1 MLRRL
6 AIYLITTLVA
16 GFVLV
21 PVPAQAVEPTVAFLP
36 QTVKITVTVKKP
48 VGTCV
53 RHGRMLYAPSNRN
66 QICHTGNLILGHAY
80 PKPKKSGYLQQV
92 VGKLKAG
99 RWVGYAG
106 SAYRVAWVHSIP
118 KAKLP
123 KALRS
128 ASATDVYLITCDTK
142 SGYVNHHAK
151 NNLVARLIAL
161 R

>member
-1 MLRRL
+1 MLRRV

-21 PVPAQAVEPTVAFLP
+21 PVPAQAAQRTAPLLP
-36 QTVKITVTVKKP
+36 QTVKIAVSIKKP
-48 VGTCV
+48 VGNCV
-53 RHGRMLYAPSNRN
+53 RHGRVLYAPSNRS
-66 QICHTGNLILGHAY
+66 QICHTDNLILGHAY

-92 VGKLKAG
+92 VAKLKAG
-99 RWVGYAG
+99 RWASYAG
-106 SAYRVAWVHSIP
+106 SVYRVAWVHSIP

-123 KALRS
+123 TAFRGAS
-128 ASATDVYLITCDTK
+128 ASDVFLITCDTK